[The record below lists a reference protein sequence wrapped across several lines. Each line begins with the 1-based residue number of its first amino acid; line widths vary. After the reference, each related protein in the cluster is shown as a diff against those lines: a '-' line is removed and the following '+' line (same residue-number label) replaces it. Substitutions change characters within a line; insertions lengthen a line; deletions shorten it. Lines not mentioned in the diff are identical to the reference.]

1 MTENAAMNMN
11 EMIRKKTISELLCL
25 ADSKWALGHWYIKVM
40 LNSRTLTDA
49 TAFAGMSQDELGHT
63 RALFRWMEDEFDI
76 EEGFLEFGRDSDR
89 IHNMELLDRAPE
101 SRGDFVLSAFLAETA
116 LWRLFATFKDGGLAP
131 LANLVTHCGK
141 ETYFHKLSVDGWL
154 GTLDA
159 TELEEMKAA
168 LTDRLPL
175 ALAWFGD
182 DGEDALADAG
192 VRSSSMAEA
201 KAHFVEEV
209 LNKLVPVLG
218 LEDAELEAL
227 LATAPAGDFDPVR
240 RRTRDSR
247 MPATLWEFMVPTSDV
262 AKLARRPLEVSIED
276 NIDLW

>member
-1 MTENAAMNMN
+1 
-11 EMIRKKTISELLCL
+11 
-25 ADSKWALGHWYIKVM
+25 
-40 LNSRTLTDA
+40 
-49 TAFAGMSQDELGHT
+49 
-63 RALFRWMEDEFDI
+63 
-76 EEGFLEFGRDSDR
+76 
-89 IHNMELLDRAPE
+89 
-101 SRGDFVLSAFLAETA
+101 
-116 LWRLFATFKDGGLAP
+116 
-131 LANLVTHCGK
+131 
-141 ETYFHKLSVDGWL
+141 
-154 GTLDA
+154 
-159 TELEEMKAA
+159 
-168 LTDRLPL
+168 
-175 ALAWFGD
+175 
-182 DGEDALADAG
+182 
-192 VRSSSMAEA
+192 MAEA